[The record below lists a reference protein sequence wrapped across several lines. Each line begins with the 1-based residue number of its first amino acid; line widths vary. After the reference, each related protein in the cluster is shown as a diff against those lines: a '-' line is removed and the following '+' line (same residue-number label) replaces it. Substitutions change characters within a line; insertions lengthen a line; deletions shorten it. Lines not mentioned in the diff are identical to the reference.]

1 MLSKRE
7 KDRLKWSLLLIYG
20 LSNTF
25 EQWCRVLLPFCQW
38 QLRPRPSMFDTLLLN
53 SIGNASIVLG
63 SFFIAQ
69 MIDSFGG
76 KKSAIIATIFVGI
89 YQAIIP
95 QITDYYL
102 FGFMQ
107 MLLIFNH
114 MPTIV
119 EAVIGQLIGE
129 DGDEKERS
137 RLMMRLTIPVSIAFA
152 AGPYCAVQVLYIFS
166 PTLKNSQTLC
176 GIVHLITVLPL
187 IFFLLPDQN
196 YAT

>member
-7 KDRLKWSLLLIYG
+7 KERSKWSLLLIYG

-53 SIGNASIVLG
+53 SIGNASIVFG
-63 SFFIAQ
+63 SFLIAQ
-69 MIDSFGG
+69 MIDSIGG
-76 KKSAIIATIFVGI
+76 KKSAIVATIIVSL
-89 YQAIIP
+89 YQAIVP

-119 EAVIGQLIGE
+119 E
-129 DGDEKERS
+129 
-137 RLMMRLTIPVSIAFA
+137 
-152 AGPYCAVQVLYIFS
+152 
-166 PTLKNSQTLC
+166 
-176 GIVHLITVLPL
+176 
-187 IFFLLPDQN
+187 
-196 YAT
+196 